1 MDAEQARAAILAA
14 IAAVPAGAIASYGA
28 IAARAGLP
36 KRARLVA
43 RVLAELPSGSG
54 VPWHRIVRAGGRIAF
69 APGSADFARQ
79 RALLLEEGCTVADN
93 GRVTAKAQPTGTLDE
108 AIWGGW
114 FG

>member
-1 MDAEQARAAILAA
+1 MYWPSGTRFGTLM
-14 IAAVPAGAIASYGA
+14 PGSGP
-28 IAARAGLP
+28 R
-36 KRARLVA
+36 KKC
-43 RVLAELPSGSG
+43 LPSGSG

-93 GRVTAKAQPTGTLDE
+93 GRVTAKAQLTGTLDE